1 MLTTTGLLHLY
12 MRCGGNRLTHK
23 LRTSQTEK
31 EMNERIRM
39 ERKVI
44 EFYVSLSLSLFCFI
58 FLNFL
63 FVFCYLALKDIEPTQ
78 FSLARLNSKAK
89 EEEEKR
95 KLVK

>member
-44 EFYVSLSLSLFCFI
+44 EFYVSLSLSLLFH
-58 FLNFL
+58 FLKFSFRVLL
-63 FVFCYLALKDIEPTQ
+63 FSFE
-78 FSLARLNSKAK
+78 RH
-89 EEEEKR
+89 
-95 KLVK
+95 